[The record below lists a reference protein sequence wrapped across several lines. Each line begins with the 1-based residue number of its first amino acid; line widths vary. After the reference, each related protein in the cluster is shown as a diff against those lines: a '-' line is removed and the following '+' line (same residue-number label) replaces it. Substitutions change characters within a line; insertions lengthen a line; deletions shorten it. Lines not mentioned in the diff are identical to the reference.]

1 MISDYTILY
10 LTEELL
16 ETPTLDLN
24 FLSGSAS
31 ETIET
36 LNAQLMLELNHE
48 SAKLETDELIQT
60 LNGEMTNILNRE
72 LFRYNIFAT
81 LPKEEMTYPDLSVED
96 VLNECGVDME
106 TMKSTSMIIHNIHV

>member
-1 MISDYTILY
+1 MLISGAEVTDMFNLNLLCDPTMLT
-10 LTEELL
+10 LTEELI

-24 FLSGSAS
+24 FLSGSTS

-60 LNGEMTNILNRE
+60 LNGEMTN
-72 LFRYNIFAT
+72 
-81 LPKEEMTYPDLSVED
+81 DLRIVSR
-96 VLNECGVDME
+96 M
-106 TMKSTSMIIHNIHV
+106 